1 MSEHESAPSATT
13 AAQGL
18 VLRNV
23 GFLFLAQLAAAPLS
37 LLVNLVA
44 GRALGPDAFG
54 QVYLATTFSAFG
66 FLFVEWGQGA
76 TMTAMIARD
85 RAAAGAILGSA
96 LAWRAG
102 ALPLVALA
110 LVAACW
116 LLGYDPEFLRVLAL
130 VLLASAFGTVSLA
143 CQDVFRGLE
152 RSDFSARSYVAWQL
166 LTAAVLVPTLLLGGR
181 LWAYLVAQVACAAVA
196 ALVLLRCLAPVGV
209 PPLALRRS
217 ALRALAG
224 AGTSFLVF
232 NLVLALQTN
241 VDAVF
246 LSRLASPDAIGW
258 NAAARKLVGV
268 LIFPASAVISALYP
282 TLCRLHGREP
292 DAFGG
297 TARAALRVTLLGA
310 VPIALGCALYP
321 GIGVALFGAAAYRP
335 AEDNLRVLAIY
346 VLLVYCSMPI
356 GSTLAAAGRQR
367 AWAAAQF
374 GCVVVSAL
382 ADPVLI
388 PWFQQRTG
396 NGGLGVCVSTAVSE
410 VFMVAAGLWLLPR
423 GVIDRSLAHVLAL
436 AVPAGGAMVLAA
448 LALSSLPW
456 LSPYVAAPLAMAT
469 YAAVLRATGAVDRA
483 QLVAAR
489 AMLAK
494 GRVG

>member
-1 MSEHESAPSATT
+1 M
-13 AAQGL
+13 AAQAL

-44 GRALGPDAFG
+44 GRVLGPDAFG
-54 QVYLATTFSAFG
+54 QVYLATTFSALG

-85 RAAAGAILGSA
+85 RAAAGAILGSG
-96 LAWRAG
+96 LAWRA
-102 ALPLVALA
+102 AAMPLVALA
-110 LVAACW
+110 LLAGCW
-116 LLGYDPEFLRVLAL
+116 LLGYDRDFLQVLAL

-143 CQDVFRGLE
+143 CQDVFRGFE

-181 LWAYLVAQVACAAVA
+181 LRAYLLAQVACAAIGA
-196 ALVLLRCLAPVGV
+196 LALVRCLAPVGV
-209 PPLALRRS
+209 PPLAVRRAS
-217 ALRALAG
+217 LRALVG

-246 LSRLASPDAIGW
+246 LSRLASAEAIGW

-268 LIFPASAVISALYP
+268 LIFPASAVIAALYP

-292 DAFGG
+292 AAFDG

-310 VPIALGCALYP
+310 VPLALGCALYP
-321 GIGVALFGAAAYRP
+321 DLGVALFGRAAYRP
-335 AEDNLRVLAIY
+335 AEDDVRVLALY

-356 GSTLAAAGRQR
+356 GTTLAAAGRQR
-367 AWAAAQF
+367 AWAVAQF
-374 GCVVVSAL
+374 GCVIVSAL

-396 NGGLGVCVSTAVSE
+396 NGGLGVCVSTAASE
-410 VFMVAAGLWLLPR
+410 VLMVAAGLWLLPR
-423 GVIDRSLAHVLAL
+423 GVLDRGLARTLALAAVAGAAMTAAALAMSWLAWFSWIGRYPAAALAL
-436 AVPAGGAMVLAA
+436 AV
-448 LALSSLPW
+448 
-456 LSPYVAAPLAMAT
+456 
-469 YAAVLRATGAVDRA
+469 YAATLWATGAVDRA

-489 AMLAK
+489 AMLA
-494 GRVG
+494 GRRGA